1 MSNKRVL
8 SKVDLGKYKKSN
20 PYSKDIIVDP
30 RGQWDNPGEVTRIPG
45 NDITMQGVDY
55 PVWAQP
61 NIGMPQMMYPDQD
74 YNFPEADYVDEFPQ
88 MQEAKQGGALLTQTM
103 TCGNCGW
110 KWKAADGGS
119 DVTTCHK
126 CGGKA
131 KINYKQG
138 GESNYYEDDLDEAQ
152 IEELRAQGYI
162 VEELPKAQKGI
173 TISDP
178 KEYAYRKN
186 MYNDSLNLYKAYQM
200 QDKLM
205 GSGSYKTKFKNRDY

>member
-20 PYSKDIIVDP
+20 PYSKDIIVDL
-30 RGQWDNPGEVTRIPG
+30 RGQWAHPGENTRVRA
-45 NDITMQGVDY
+45 NDITMQGVYY

-61 NIGMPQMMYPDQD
+61 NIGMPQMMYPGQD
-74 YNFPEADYVDEFPQ
+74 YNFPGADYVDEFPQ

-131 KINYKQG
+131 
-138 GESNYYEDDLDEAQ
+138 
-152 IEELRAQGYI
+152 
-162 VEELPKAQKGI
+162 LPIAQKGI

-186 MYNDSLNLYKAYQM
+186 MYNDSLRGYENMNYLKSFFTGKRKNGIFYK
-200 QDKLM
+200 
-205 GSGSYKTKFKNRDY
+205 